1 MAISHT
7 MWARD
12 GQPHFTTGELP
23 RFRQAQRA
31 ASKAEMMDRM
41 KEKVNKVRKRR
52 YIDVGRVLSL
62 THMFAVPKGISDIR
76 MVYDGTKSGLNF

>member
-1 MAISHT
+1 
-7 MWARD
+7 
-12 GQPHFTTGELP
+12 
-23 RFRQAQRA
+23 
-31 ASKAEMMDRM
+31 MMDRM